1 MSNMNHERVLSV
13 HHWNDTLFSFNDTLF
28 SFKCTRDPGLRFEN
42 GQFVM
47 IGLQQPN
54 GRPLMRA
61 YSIASPN
68 WEEHL
73 EFFSIKVPDGPL
85 TSQLQHLKEGDE
97 IIISK
102 KPTGTLV
109 LDDLKPGK
117 HLYLLSTGTGLAPF
131 MSVIQDP
138 ETYERFE
145 KVILCHGVRY
155 VNEVAYREFIT
166 EHLPQNEFFGE
177 ALREKLIYYPTV
189 TREPFENEGRLTDP
203 HRKSPRCRKAARAFS
218 FLAFLFGGDDFQ
230 HADHARLRVVPAHI
244 QVPEL
249 RAVLTRRRGCLVSR
263 ARVLGQT
270 LLDQL
275 DQWLA
280 KALGVRLGLL
290 QGIIR
295 PLHGNQLWCRAGDVV
310 DGRGHAVGV
319 GHVGLDI
326 EDRRAVQ
333 QVDTRDPQPMAFDL
347 VQPDHRL
354 TDAVGSMRR
363 ARGKHTDGFVAP
375 QARWPDLESRLVLQ
389 GLVEQEQQ
397 PDMADLLQPL
407 DGIALVERCHQFQYT
422 PCRRR
427 QLWLAGDG
435 ELWRTSP

>member
-1 MSNMNHERVLSV
+1 MSNLNAERILSV
-13 HHWNDTLFSFNDTLF
+13 HHWNDTLF

-155 VNEVAYREFIT
+155 EKDLAYRDYFEK
-166 EHLPQNEFFGE
+166 E
-177 ALREKLIYYPTV
+177 LREHEFLGEMVGDKLLYYPAV
-189 TREPFENEGRLTDP
+189 TREPFANQGRLTQLMENGEMQ
-203 HRKSPRCRKAARAFS
+203 R
-218 FLAFLFGGDDFQ
+218 
-230 HADHARLRVVPAHI
+230 
-244 QVPEL
+244 
-249 RAVLTRRRGCLVSR
+249 TLVHNCT
-263 ARVLGQT
+263 V
-270 LLDQL
+270 
-275 DQWLA
+275 
-280 KALGVRLGLL
+280 
-290 QGIIR
+290 
-295 PLHGNQLWCRAGDVV
+295 
-310 DGRGHAVGV
+310 
-319 GHVGLDI
+319 
-326 EDRRAVQ
+326 
-333 QVDTRDPQPMAFDL
+333 
-347 VQPDHRL
+347 
-354 TDAVGSMRR
+354 
-363 ARGKHTDGFVAP
+363 
-375 QARWPDLESRLVLQ
+375 
-389 GLVEQEQQ
+389 
-397 PDMADLLQPL
+397 
-407 DGIALVERCHQFQYT
+407 
-422 PCRRR
+422 
-427 QLWLAGDG
+427 
-435 ELWRTSP
+435 